1 MNAMLQS
8 RLLIATAGAY
18 GRAMS
23 STYNLRE
30 PAIEVLI

>member
-18 GRAMS
+18 EEHNGQVKAG
-23 STYNLRE
+23 
-30 PAIEVLI
+30 V